1 MGVRGLAS
9 YIRSQPAL
17 GNRVDVKSGTD
28 LKTKFFIDG
37 NAYVHHLYMT
47 SDLDWIHGGRVQALV
62 YDIFS

>member
-17 GNRVDVKSGTD
+17 SNRVDVKSGAD

-47 SDLDWIHGGRVQALV
+47 SDLDWIHGG
-62 YDIFS
+62 S